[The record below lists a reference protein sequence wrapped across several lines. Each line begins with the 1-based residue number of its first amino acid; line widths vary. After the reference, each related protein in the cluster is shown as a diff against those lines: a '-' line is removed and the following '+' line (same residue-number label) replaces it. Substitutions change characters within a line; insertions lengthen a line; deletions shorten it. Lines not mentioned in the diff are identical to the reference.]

1 VAIYL
6 FRTTSLSRSQDRSAP
21 SAAAYRSG
29 ERLRDDVRR
38 ETYNY
43 SYREDVVHKE
53 IVLPAALSKSVPEWA
68 QDRQRLWNAAEA
80 AEKRRD
86 SQVVREYLVSL
97 PHELT
102 AEGRQ
107 ALAQRLAHEIAE
119 RHRVAVDLTV
129 HLPRPRGD
137 IRNHH
142 AHLLA
147 TTREATP
154 TGLGRKSDFEVNNRD
169 RAARGLGPG
178 RAELLALRARW
189 ATLANEAL
197 KAEGLS
203 VRIDARTLREQGI
216 TRKPQATLPAAIY
229 ELERSGIRTVLG
241 DKIARS
247 DKVKFPPGLRQEE
260 AVRDSPQAR
269 QARARENWLR
279 YRERQSEQTKQ
290 GESAKPREVARDAKH
305 ETKTIERV
313 PADYDLTE

>member
-1 VAIYL
+1 VATYF
-6 FRTTSLSRSQDRSAP
+6 FRTTPLSRSQDRSAP
-21 SAAAYRSG
+21 SAAAYRAG
-29 ERLRDDVRR
+29 ERLRDVGRR
-38 ETYNY
+38 EWFNY

-53 IVLPAALSKSVPEWA
+53 IVLPAALSNAVPDWA

-80 AEKRRD
+80 AEKRRN
-86 SQVVREYLVSL
+86 SQVVREYLVHL

-107 ALAQRLAHEIAE
+107 GLAQRLAREIAE

-137 IRNHH
+137 VRNHH

-169 RAARGLGPG
+169 RATRGLGTT
-178 RAELLALRARW
+178 RAELLALRERW

-203 VRIDARTLREQGI
+203 VRIDARSLREQGI
-216 TRKPQATLPAAIY
+216 TRKPQASLPNAIY
-229 ELERSGIRTVLG
+229 ELERIGVRTALG
-241 DKIARS
+241 DRIAKS
-247 DKVKFPPGLRQEE
+247 DQVRLPTGLRPEE
-260 AVRDSPQAR
+260 PVRESVQQR
-269 QARARENWLR
+269 QARARDNWLR
-279 YRERQSEQTKQ
+279 FRER
-290 GESAKPREVARDAKH
+290 ESARAKGQPVQQRGAARAGMDEAKTNERE
-305 ETKTIERV
+305 
-313 PADYDLTE
+313 PADHDLTE

>member
-1 VAIYL
+1 VATYF
-6 FRTTSLSRSQDRSAP
+6 FRTTPLSRSQDRSAP
-21 SAAAYRSG
+21 SAAAYRAG
-29 ERLRDDVRR
+29 ERLKDLGRR
-38 ETYNY
+38 ETFNY

-53 IVLPAALSKSVPEWA
+53 IVLPGALAKSVPEWA

-80 AEKRRD
+80 AEKRRN
-86 SQVVREYLVSL
+86 SQVVREYLVQL

-102 AEGRQ
+102 AAGRQ

-137 IRNHH
+137 VRNHH

-154 TGLGRKSDFEVNNRD
+154 AGLGRKSDFEVNNEG

-178 RAELLALRARW
+178 RDELLALRARW

-203 VRIDARTLREQGI
+203 VRIDARSLKEQGI
-216 TRKPQATLPAAIY
+216 TRKPQAVLPSAVY
-229 ELERSGIRTVLG
+229 ELERIGVRTALG
-241 DKIARS
+241 DKIAKS
-247 DKVKFPPGLRQEE
+247 DKVKLPSGLRREE
-260 AVRDSPQAR
+260 AVHESNQAR
-269 QARARENWLR
+269 QARARDNWLR
-279 YRERQSEQTKQ
+279 YRERHGARTKSLGVEQRGT
-290 GESAKPREVARDAKH
+290 ARDGKD
-305 ETKTIERV
+305 ETKANERET
-313 PADYDLTE
+313 ADYDLTE